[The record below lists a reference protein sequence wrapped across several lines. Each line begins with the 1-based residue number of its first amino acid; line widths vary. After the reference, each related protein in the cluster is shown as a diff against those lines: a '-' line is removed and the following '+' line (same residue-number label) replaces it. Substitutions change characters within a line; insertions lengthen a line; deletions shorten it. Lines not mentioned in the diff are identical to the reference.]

1 MSSYRPWWAS
11 LDMRSGIRGRRGCAP
26 LKRYDLIHVMVR
38 LFRKC
43 VDVLIIAFI
52 RHPGFDSRTNSLLDM
67 TVVQDASSKLII
79 TFLAVFRWFA
89 ERWRSYRYIR
99 TAIQSSQNEFSGT
112 FYRTKQILL
121 KNVYISIANASFRKS
136 VIITHCLIIHYSI
149 PANNHISCKYTKIVF
164 SNLY

>member
-1 MSSYRPWWAS
+1 
-11 LDMRSGIRGRRGCAP
+11 MRSGICGRRGCAP

-89 ERWRSYRYIR
+89 ER
-99 TAIQSSQNEFSGT
+99 
-112 FYRTKQILL
+112 
-121 KNVYISIANASFRKS
+121 
-136 VIITHCLIIHYSI
+136 
-149 PANNHISCKYTKIVF
+149 
-164 SNLY
+164 